1 MLMQIDLNIARE
13 KNEEPL
19 TVLFVLQEVEEA
31 IGTRGNMRKLKKY
44 SPRMKLMKL

>member
-1 MLMQIDLNIARE
+1 MQIDLNIARE

-19 TVLFVLQEVEEA
+19 TVSFVLQEVEEA